1 MVTITATISFQLAP
15 ASPLMQRTW
24 KRILAAGRLDEHI
37 QSLILIEPGFGLSL
51 DAVEDAE
58 IYPAGWV
65 EDSGQQS
72 GGDPHAD

>member
-15 ASPLMQRTW
+15 ESPLMERTW
-24 KRILAAGRLDEHI
+24 QKIHETGRLNEQI

-58 IYPAGWV
+58 IYPCGEV
-65 EDSGQQS
+65 E
-72 GGDPHAD
+72 